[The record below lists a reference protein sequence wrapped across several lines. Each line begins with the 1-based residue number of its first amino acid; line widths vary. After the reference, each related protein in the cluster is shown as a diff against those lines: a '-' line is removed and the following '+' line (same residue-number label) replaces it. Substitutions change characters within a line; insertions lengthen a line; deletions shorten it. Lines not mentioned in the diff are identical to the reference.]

1 MRMLFVLTGDVQT
14 GKTRWLE
21 RLVDDA
27 RAQGVVAEG
36 VLAPGVWR
44 RRAPGEEEGARGLAG
59 AGAFEKLGID
69 NRLLPTGETLP
80 FARRRD
86 LAQED
91 GAYDAESQS
100 ARAGLGWEISDAAIA
115 RVNAHFDEL
124 ARRAGAG
131 SAAGADVASGGLG
144 DSAAPGGSAAPV
156 AVPLAA
162 PVADLARGRF
172 LVVDELG
179 PLEIMRGGGLTSALA
194 LLDAGPT
201 MRYPHALIVVRAWLV
216 DAARERFEPAWG
228 CVRAIAPD
236 DADRMTVF
244 RAWGLRA

>member
-1 MRMLFVLTGDVQT
+1 MLFVLTGDVQT

-27 RAQGVVAEG
+27 RIQGVVAEG

-44 RRAPGEEEGARGLAG
+44 RRAPGEEEGMRGLAG
-59 AGAFEKLGID
+59 TGAFEKLGID
-69 NRLLPTGETLP
+69 NRLLPEGEVVP

-86 LAQED
+86 LAQES

-100 ARAGLGWEISDAAIA
+100 AQAGLGWEISDAAIA

-124 ARRAGAG
+124 ARRAGMG
-131 SAAGADVASGGLG
+131 SSVVE
-144 DSAAPGGSAAPV
+144 PT
-156 AVPLAA
+156 
-162 PVADLARGRF
+162 RGCF

>member
-1 MRMLFVLTGDVQT
+1 MLFVLTGDVQT

-27 RAQGVVAEG
+27 RAQGVAAEG

-44 RRAPGEEEGARGLAG
+44 RREPGEEEGARGLAG
-59 AGAFEKLGID
+59 TGAFEKLGID
-69 NRLLPTGETLP
+69 NRLLPTGETLS

-86 LAQED
+86 LAQES

-100 ARAGLGWEISDAAIA
+100 AQAGLGWEISDAAIA

-124 ARRAGAG
+124 ARRAGM
-131 SAAGADVASGGLG
+131 GL
-144 DSAAPGGSAAPV
+144 P
-156 AVPLAA
+156 AVEP
-162 PVADLARGRF
+162 DRGRL

-179 PLEIMRGGGLTSALA
+179 PLEIMRGGGLASALA

-201 MRYPHALIVVRAWLV
+201 TRYPHALVVVRAWLV
-216 DAARERFEPAWG
+216 EAVRERFEPAWG
-228 CVRAIAPD
+228 PLRAVAPD
-236 DADRMTVF
+236 DAARTSVF
-244 RAWGLRA
+244 HALDLSA